1 MYDQV
6 KTLLYWFGL
15 LLLIFI
21 RPLSAGE
28 LTVKQAEM
36 APQARPKIAVVM
48 AGGGAKG
55 AAHAGVLKA
64 LEEMYIPVDI
74 ITGTSM
80 GAYIGGLYATGMSA
94 DEIGVLINT
103 VDWNSGYVDRVGRGD
118 RRVRDKAYEDY
129 YQITTDLGIGAGEI
143 RSPKGVVQGQGMMH
157 IMRETTGNLP
167 RFSSF
172 DDLAIPYRAVATDI
186 VNLEQVVL
194 DKGLLTDAMMA
205 SMSVPGALPPY
216 ELDGR
221 LLVDGGVTN
230 NMPVALARDMGADA
244 IIAVDISTDYL
255 AKDEVTDLV
264 TVAGQISN
272 YMVRRTTNAQAE
284 LLAENDVLLVPE
296 VGSMETTEFDRLEEA
311 YQRGY
316 DVVQNMR
323 ESLQRYSVSAAQYQ
337 QYLDEKEDRRRILR
351 YGDEQVV
358 DVITVNNYS
367 HYSDVLIRERL
378 GLVPGRR
385 YTTAELES
393 SVQSLYALDRFERIF
408 YHYQPQAP
416 GAGQDEQTELVVDVY
431 EKEWGPNYVN
441 FRFYLE
447 DDFATESQ
455 YALGVSTNFTG
466 LNSVGGELKVNL
478 ELGSDR
484 LASVEW
490 FSPSFFTR
498 KLFSTLELG
507 YRNDNKRISVE
518 GFEAKTTL
526 DSTENYLDISYTDL
540 ELEATVGVQP
550 ELWTDVRFGL
560 RYTDGT
566 AELSTIPSM
575 GDMDYTRKGA
585 FVSYRLDT
593 LDDYSFPT
601 RGGYLNLEYLLS
613 DDAVSGADSRSDL
626 LTDQGAYEDEFVQE
640 ITAVARGA
648 YSLDRHTLVG
658 HAEYGVVK
666 GKSEDNPPIRPKELG
681 GFLRLSGIPRNSL
694 TGQNLLFGSLVYN
707 YQWFENDFGLFTA
720 PVYVGASMEYGG
732 VWSDSGVSLSDAPLY
747 SASSVFVGIRSPIG
761 PVILAA
767 GATEHDFYSLYF
779 IVGQA
784 F

>member
-1 MYDQV
+1 MAAQS
-6 KTLLYWFGL
+6 
-15 LLLIFI
+15 
-21 RPLSAGE
+21 RPE
-28 LTVKQAEM
+28 
-36 APQARPKIAVVM
+36 IAVVL

-129 YQITTDLGIGAGEI
+129 YQIITDLGISMGEI
-143 RSPKGVVQGQGMMH
+143 RSPKGMVQGQGMMH
-157 IMRETTGNLP
+157 ILRETSGNLP

-172 DDLAIPYRAVATDI
+172 DNLAIPYRAVATDI
-186 VNLEQVVL
+186 VKLEEVVL

-230 NMPVALARDMGADA
+230 NMPVGLAKEMGADA
-244 IIAVDISTDYL
+244 VIAVDISTDYFD
-255 AKDEVTDLV
+255 KDEVTDLV

-272 YMVRRTTNAQAE
+272 YMVRRTTNAQAD
-284 LLAENDVLLVPE
+284 LLTDSDVLLIPE
-296 VGSMETTEFDRLEEA
+296 VGNMETTEFDRLEEA
-311 YQRGY
+311 YRRGY
-316 DVVQNMR
+316 DVALTMR
-323 ESLQRYSVSAAQYQ
+323 DTLQRYSVSAQQYQ

-358 DVITVNNYS
+358 DLITINNHS
-367 HYSDVLIRERL
+367 HYSDELIQERL
-378 GLVPGRR
+378 GLEVGNR
-385 YTTAELES
+385 YSTEELES
-393 SVQSLYALDRFERIF
+393 SVQALYALDRFERIF
-408 YHYQPQAP
+408 YHYQKQA
-416 GAGQDEQTELVVDVY
+416 EQTELVIDVY

-441 FRFYLE
+441 LRFYLE
-447 DDFATESQ
+447 DDFDTESQ
-455 YALGVSTNFTG
+455 YALGISSNFTG

-478 ELGSDR
+478 ELGTDR
-484 LASVEW
+484 RASVEW

-498 KLFSTLELG
+498 KLFSTLEVS
-507 YRNDNKRISVE
+507 YQNDNKRISVE
-518 GFEAKTTL
+518 GFDAATPL
-526 DSTENYLDISYTDL
+526 DSTENYLDITYKDV
-540 ELEATVGVQP
+540 EAEATIGVQP
-550 ELWTDVRFGL
+550 ELWTDARFGL
-560 RYTDGT
+560 RYTDGS

-575 GDMDYTRKGA
+575 GDMNYTRQGA
-585 FVSYRLDT
+585 FISYRLDT
-593 LDDYSFPT
+593 LDDYSFPS
-601 RGGYLNLEYLLS
+601 RGGYLNLEYLVS
-613 DDAVSGADSRSDL
+613 DDTVSGAESSSDL
-626 LTDQGAYEDEFVQE
+626 LTDQNGYDDEFVHE
-640 ITAVARGA
+640 ITAIARGA

-658 HAEYGVVK
+658 HAEYGVVE
-666 GKSEDNPPIRPKELG
+666 GKSDDNPPIRPKELG

-694 TGQNLLFGSLVYN
+694 TGQNLLFGSLVYT
-707 YQWFENDFGLFTA
+707 YKWFDNDFGLFTT
-720 PVYVGASMEYGG
+720 PVYLGASMEYGG
-732 VWSDSGVSLSDAPLY
+732 VWSDNSVSVSEAPLY
-747 SASSVFVGIRSPIG
+747 SAGSIFVGIRSPIG

-767 GATEHDFYSLYF
+767 GSTEHHFNSLYF
-779 IVGQA
+779 IVGQT